1 MNTGAKTFAIHRD
14 DKLGKHSK
22 MSARNNTFQI
32 AIPNPAPTIALTPTL
47 LPAPRP
53 MPHSHPDVLV

>member
-14 DKLGKHSK
+14 DKLGKHIK
-22 MSARNNTFQI
+22 MSARANTFQT
-32 AIPNPAPTIALTPTL
+32 AIFNRAPTITLTPVL

-53 MPHSHPDVLV
+53 MPHTHRDVLM